1 MANPKK
7 LQHLLYPDFHL
18 ELARGAV
25 PKYDV
30 VHKFGRNS
38 DVGTT
43 FEPVTTTGTYW
54 TPQASA
60 ATTVRVKAGNV
71 NDTADG
77 TGARSVTIT
86 GIDASGNR
94 ITETLA
100 TNGTSAGPD
109 STNSFI
115 RVDRLYVS
123 PMGSGTYAT
132 DTAGSH
138 AGDITIEDSAGT
150 VDIATISATDLARG
164 QSQIGVY
171 TIPAGQVGYLKSSF
185 ISVDSN
191 KTVDIGLYR
200 RTGVTQTE
208 APYDAIRLIME
219 QNGVTGISQFKP
231 VSPVNGFEGPCDIGF
246 MAKAAQAASVT
257 VDFELILVTTS
268 QGV

>member
-38 DVGTT
+38 DVGQT

-54 TPQASA
+54 TPLATG
-60 ATTVRVKAGNV
+60 ATTVRVKAGNA

-77 TGARSVTIT
+77 TGARSVTFT
-86 GIDASGNR
+86 GIDINGNR
-94 ITETLA
+94 LTETLA

-109 STNSFI
+109 STNSFMRI
-115 RVDRLYVS
+115 DRLWVAS
-123 PMGSGTYAT
+123 SGTYAT

-138 AGDITIEDSAGT
+138 AGDITIENSAGT
-150 VDIATISATDLARG
+150 EDIATISATDWARG

-171 TIPAGQVGYLKSSF
+171 TIPAGQIGYLNSSV

-200 RTGVTQTE
+200 RTGVTQTA
-208 APYDAIRLIME
+208 APYDAMRLIME
-219 QNGVTGISQFKP
+219 QNGISGIAPFRP
-231 VSPVNGFEGPCDIGF
+231 DVPVNGFEGPCDIGF

>member
-7 LQHLLYPDFHL
+7 LQHVLYSDLYL
-18 ELARGAV
+18 ETARGAV
-25 PKYDV
+25 PKYEV

-38 DVGTT
+38 VVGAS

-54 TPQASA
+54 TPTADN
-60 ATTVRVKAGNV
+60 ATTVRVKAGNA

-77 TGARSVTIT
+77 TGARSVTVT

-94 ITETLA
+94 IEETLA

-109 STNSFI
+109 STNSFMRI
-115 RVDRLYVS
+115 DRLWVAS
-123 PMGSGTYAT
+123 SGTYAT
-132 DTAGSH
+132 DTTGSH
-138 AGDITIEDSAGT
+138 ADDITIENSAGT
-150 VDIATISATDLARG
+150 VDIATIDATDWARG

-171 TIPAGQVGYLKSSF
+171 TIPAGQIGFLKSAL

-191 KTVDIGLYR
+191 KTVDVGLYR
-200 RTGVTQTE
+200 RTGVTQTA
-208 APYDAIRLIME
+208 APFDAMRLIME
-219 QNGVTGISQFKP
+219 QNGVTGITEFKP
-231 VSPVNGFEGPCDIGF
+231 VSPVNGFEGPCDVGF

-257 VDFELILVTTS
+257 VDFELIMVTTA

>member
-38 DVGTT
+38 DVGQT

-54 TPQASA
+54 TPQATA
-60 ATTVRVKAGNV
+60 ATTVRVKAGNA
-71 NDTADG
+71 NDTAGG

-94 ITETLA
+94 LTETLA
-100 TNGTSAGPD
+100 TNGTSPGPD
-109 STNSFI
+109 STNSFM
-115 RVDRLYVS
+115 RVDRLWVAT
-123 PMGSGTYAT
+123 SGTYAT
-132 DTAGSH
+132 DIAGSH
-138 AGDITIEDSAGT
+138 AGDITIENSAGT
-150 VDIATISATDLARG
+150 VDIATISATDWARG

-171 TIPAGQVGYLKSSF
+171 TIPAGQIGYLNSSV

-200 RTGVTQTE
+200 RTGVTQTA
-208 APYDAIRLIME
+208 APYDAMRLIME
-219 QNGVTGISQFKP
+219 QNGVSGIAPFRP
-231 VSPVNGFEGPCDIGF
+231 DVPINGFEGPCDIGF